1 MFDENMCKIIVVTG
15 TPGTGKTSVARKVAE
30 RLKCRVIGLSE
41 FALRKNLVSR
51 YIEHLGSYDI
61 EPEKMK
67 KALEEECKPEELIL
81 IEGHVVD
88 VIPAEYVELAIVLR
102 LNPLELEKRLKER
115 GYSEEKIL
123 VNVQSEILD
132 SCLIDAIANFGKEKV
147 FELDTTGK
155 DLEKVVNEVLY
166 IIKERKDYRPGQVDW
181 LDFLEEKSLLNKYM
195 R

>member
-1 MFDENMCKIIVVTG
+1 MCKVIVITG

-41 FALRKNLVSR
+41 FAIKKNLVTR

-61 EPEKMK
+61 NPEKMK
-67 KALEEECKPEELIL
+67 KALEEECKPGELVI

-88 VIPAEYVELAIVLR
+88 VIPAEYVELAIVFR

-115 GYSEEKIL
+115 GYTEEKIL
-123 VNVQSEILD
+123 INVQSEILD

-155 DLEKVVNEVLY
+155 NLEKVVDEVLY
-166 IIKERKDYRPGQVDW
+166 IIRERKNYEPGRVDW
-181 LDFLEEKSLLNKYM
+181 LSFLEERNLLGRYLK
-195 R
+195 